1 MRAFGRGKFYG
12 VKKAG
17 SGKRQKS
24 GMAEVQEV
32 AGSVNFTGMEVCA
45 NL

>member
-1 MRAFGRGKFYG
+1 MRAFGKGNSYG
-12 VKKAG
+12 VKNAQVGEK
-17 SGKRQKS
+17 QKS

-32 AGSVNFTGMEVCA
+32 AKSVNFTGREVCA